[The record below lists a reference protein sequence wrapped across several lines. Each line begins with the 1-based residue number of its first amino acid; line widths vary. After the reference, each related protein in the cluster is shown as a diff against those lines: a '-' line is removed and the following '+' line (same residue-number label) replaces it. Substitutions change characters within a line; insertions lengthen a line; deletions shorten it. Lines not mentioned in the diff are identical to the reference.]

1 MCNYRLRGMA
11 ACRAISQFMVTVV
24 IIKKQNVCLR
34 AQAACLSELLTTK
47 KTRFLA
53 AGVVQYA
60 ASYPIIIIVVVVV
73 VVKRVHSGVQGM
85 PHCPSDLVN
94 LLTVT
99 IFTADLLPGC
109 LPFYLTCDGCT

>member
-1 MCNYRLRGMA
+1 MA

-73 VVKRVHSGVQGM
+73 VVKRVHSGVH
-85 PHCPSDLVN
+85 HCPSDLVN

-109 LPFYLTCDGCT
+109 FPFYLTCNGCT